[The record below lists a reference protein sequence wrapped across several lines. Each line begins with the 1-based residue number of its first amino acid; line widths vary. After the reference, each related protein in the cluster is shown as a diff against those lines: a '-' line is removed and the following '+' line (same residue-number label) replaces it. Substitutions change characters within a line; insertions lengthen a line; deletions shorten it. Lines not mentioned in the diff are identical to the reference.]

1 MRVVAVSRP
10 DVPAVEMP
18 SRFRTDISYFMT
30 PAGEEGV
37 PELGLHEYW
46 IRMEDTRRWLDDLV
60 IEVVSPLSAEMK
72 AEIEITEDQER
83 WLEWLLKHN
92 VQHVR
97 LDPS

>member
-1 MRVVAVSRP
+1 MHVVAVSRT

-37 PELGLHEYW
+37 PELGAGEFW
-46 IRMEDTRRWLDDLV
+46 ISLDDSRRWLDDLV
-60 IEVVSPLSAEMK
+60 IEVVSPLSADIK
-72 AEIEITEDQER
+72 AEVEITEDQER
-83 WLEWLLKHN
+83 WLEWLVRYE

-97 LDPS
+97 LAP